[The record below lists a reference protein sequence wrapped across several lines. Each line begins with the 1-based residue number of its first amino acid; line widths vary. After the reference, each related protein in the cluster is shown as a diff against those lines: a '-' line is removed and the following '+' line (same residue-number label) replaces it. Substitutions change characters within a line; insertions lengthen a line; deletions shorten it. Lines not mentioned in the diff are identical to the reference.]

1 MCERTAKLYSEPRL
15 LALTPPGRHKAAH
28 DDVMDTTR
36 EPTHNYEDSDPKRL
50 QAESRLQ
57 AINMPVFQKKPDRE
71 TCRGSLFSRLLCQMH
86 RHASSSPHPL
96 LARGSNAPTP
106 DILCVRPLTDYYYN
120 IFLPSKRRFF
130 PASTWRLRA
139 LPPLNCLC
147 SRRRVAPRCRCLT
160 SAFSNRLY
168 SLRRCRWPR
177 CWLLV
182 AEPGHR
188 GNVPTT
194 H

>member
-36 EPTHNYEDSDPKRL
+36 SQRITMRTLIRNGYRRSRDCRL
-50 QAESRLQ
+50 S
-57 AINMPVFQKKPDRE
+57 
-71 TCRGSLFSRLLCQMH
+71 TCRSFRRSLIGRPVAARFS
-86 RHASSSPHPL
+86 HAFFVRCTGTLRAHLILSWP
-96 LARGSNAPTP
+96 RGSNAPTP

-182 AEPGHR
+182 AGARPPR
-188 GNVPTT
+188 
-194 H
+194 